1 MSVILLAIM
10 KVKDPEKLAEYRK
23 LSGPMARTVGG
34 ELLAKGT
41 KLADLAGTMPE
52 GELVAFRFPDEA
64 AFRSWWDSDEYKA
77 LISLRD
83 AGAEG
88 TFTLYE
94 G

>member
-1 MSVILLAIM
+1 MSVILLATM

-23 LSGPMARTVGG
+23 LSGPMARAVGG
-34 ELLAKGT
+34 ELLAKGS
-41 KLADLAGTMPE
+41 KLVDLAGEMPA

-64 AFRSWWDSDEYKA
+64 TFRSWWDSDEYKA
-77 LISLRD
+77 LIPLRD

-88 TFTLYE
+88 TFALYE